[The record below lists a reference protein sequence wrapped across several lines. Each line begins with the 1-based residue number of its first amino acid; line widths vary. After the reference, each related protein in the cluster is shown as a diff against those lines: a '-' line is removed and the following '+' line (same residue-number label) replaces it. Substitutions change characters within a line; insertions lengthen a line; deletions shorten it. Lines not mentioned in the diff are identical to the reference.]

1 MGNRIFGTPPFP
13 IFSMKVSILTPNF
26 SKGGVDR
33 AYLLAQVLKK
43 LDHEVE
49 ILGFLFGE
57 KIYPEPPAD
66 LPIVCLPGCNYPQ
79 FFSTVGKL
87 LDRIDGD
94 LIYAVKPKPS
104 SFGVAL
110 LKKLQTR
117 VPVLLDVDDWELSWT
132 GGDQTRYRP
141 RFKQFGRDI
150 LKSDGALRS
159 PDHFLYLQWIERL
172 TQYADAITIDT
183 HFLQKRFG
191 GTYLP
196 NGKDT
201 DMFDPSRFDS
211 VKSRRKYGLS
221 EYRVLMFPGA
231 SRPHKGLE
239 DVLVALDRLNQP
251 DLKLVIVGG
260 SPYDD
265 YDRHLIETWGKWVIK
280 LPPIP
285 FWQMPEIVAAAHVVV
300 VPQRDTVTAQ
310 AQFPIKLTEG
320 MSMAKPILATR
331 VGDIPEILG
340 EFGYLVEP
348 ESPDQLASAIDEI
361 FQHWSDAEQ
370 RGQALRSR
378 CITHYSVN
386 AMAPILADVLSRVS

>member
-1 MGNRIFGTPPFP
+1 
-13 IFSMKVSILTPNF
+13 MKVSILTPNF

-43 LDHEVE
+43 LNHEVE

-79 FFSTVGKL
+79 FFSSVGQL

-104 SFGVAL
+104 SFGVGL
-110 LKKLQTR
+110 LKKLKSR
-117 VPVLLDVDDWELSWT
+117 VPVFLDVDDWELSWT

-141 RFKQFGRDI
+141 NLKQFGRDI
-150 LKSDGALRS
+150 LKSNGALRS
-159 PDHFLYLQWIERL
+159 PDHFLYLQWMERL
-172 TQYADAITIDT
+172 IGYADAITIDT
-183 HFLQKRFG
+183 NFLQKRFG

-201 DMFDPSRFDS
+201 DMFDPSRFDP
-211 VKSRRKYGLS
+211 VESRRKYGLS
-221 EYRVLMFPGA
+221 QYRVLMFPGA

-239 DVLVALDRLNQP
+239 EVLIALDRLNQP
-251 DLKLVIVGG
+251 DLRLVIVGG

-265 YDRHLIETWGKWVIK
+265 YDRQLIDRWGQWVVK
-280 LPPIP
+280 LPPAP

-320 MSMAKPILATR
+320 MSMAKPVLATR

-340 EFGYLVEP
+340 NLGYLVEP
-348 ESPDQLASAIDEI
+348 ESPDQLASAIAEI
-361 FQHWSDAEQ
+361 FQDWQEAEK
-370 RGQALRSR
+370 RGQALRAR
-378 CITHYSVN
+378 CVAQYSVD
-386 AMAPILADVLSRVS
+386 AMAPILADVLQSVS

>member
-1 MGNRIFGTPPFP
+1 
-13 IFSMKVSILTPNF
+13 MKISILTPDF

-66 LPIVCLPGCNYPQ
+66 LPIVCLPACDHPRL
-79 FFSTVGKL
+79 FPAVTRL

-94 LIYAVKPKPS
+94 LIYAVKPKLS
-104 SFGVAL
+104 SFGIAL
-110 LKKLQTR
+110 LRKLQTR
-117 VPVLLDVDDWELSWT
+117 VPVLLDVDDWELSWK
-132 GGDQTRYRP
+132 GGDETRYRP
-141 RFKQFGRDI
+141 GLKQFARDL

-159 PDHFLYLQWIERL
+159 LDHPLYLQWLEQLIVF
-172 TQYADAITIDT
+172 ADAITIDT
-183 HFLQKRFG
+183 NFLQKRFG

-201 DMFDPSRFDS
+201 DLFDPSRFDPAE
-211 VKSRRKYGLS
+211 SRRKYGLS

-280 LPPIP
+280 IPPVP
-285 FWQMPEIVAAAHVVV
+285 FSQMPEMVAAAHVVV
-300 VPQRDTVTAQ
+300 VPQRNTVTAQ

-320 MSMAKPILATR
+320 MSMAKPILTTR
-331 VGDIPEILG
+331 VGDIPEILAG
-340 EFGYLVEP
+340 TGFLVDP
-348 ESPDQLASAIDEI
+348 ESPDQIAQRLNEI
-361 FQHWSDAEQ
+361 FQNWEAAQ
-370 RGQALRSR
+370 ARGVQARNR
-378 CITHYSVN
+378 CLAHYSIE
-386 AMAPILADVLSRVS
+386 AMSSIVEPLIAQLGA

>member
-1 MGNRIFGTPPFP
+1 
-13 IFSMKVSILTPNF
+13 MKVSILTPNF

-43 LDHEVE
+43 LDHDVE

-66 LPIVCLPGCNYPQ
+66 LPIVCLPGERYPK
-79 FFSTVGKL
+79 FFAAIGQL

-94 LIYAVKPKPS
+94 LVYAVKPKPS

-132 GGDQTRYRP
+132 GGDQAQYRP
-141 RFKQFGRDI
+141 GLKQFGRDI
-150 LKSDGALRS
+150 LKPEGALRS
-159 PDHFLYLQWIERL
+159 PDHFLYLQWMERL
-172 TQYADAITIDT
+172 ASHADAITIDT
-183 HFLQKRFG
+183 NFLQKRFG

-201 DMFDPSRFDS
+201 AMFDPNRFDPAE
-211 VKSRRKYGLS
+211 SRRKHGLS
-221 EYRVLMFPGA
+221 DYRVLMFPGA

-239 DVLVALDRLNQP
+239 DVLMALDRLNQP

-265 YDRHLIETWGKWVIK
+265 YDRHLIETWSQWVIK
-280 LPPIP
+280 IPPVP

-320 MSMAKPILATR
+320 MSMAKPILSTR
-331 VGDIPEILG
+331 VGDIPEILA
-340 EFGYLVEP
+340 EAGYLVEP
-348 ESPDQLASAIDEI
+348 ESPEQLAIAIDEI
-361 FQHWSDAEQ
+361 FQHWDAAEE
-370 RGQALRSR
+370 RGRELRSR
-378 CITHYSVN
+378 CVNHYSLD
-386 AMAPILADVLSRVS
+386 AMAPILADVLERVS

>member
-1 MGNRIFGTPPFP
+1 
-13 IFSMKVSILTPNF
+13 MKVSILTPNF
-26 SKGGVDR
+26 AKGGVDR

-43 LDHEVE
+43 LDYEVE

-66 LPIVCLPGCNYPQ
+66 LPIVCLPGERFPK
-79 FFSTVGKL
+79 FFNSAGQL

-110 LKKLQTR
+110 FKQLQTH
-117 VPVLLDVDDWELSWT
+117 VPVLLDIDDWELSWT

-141 RFKQFGRDI
+141 GLKQFGRDV
-150 LKSDGALRS
+150 LKSNGALRS
-159 PDHFLYLQWIERL
+159 PDHFLYLQWMERL
-172 TQYADAITIDT
+172 TSHADAITIDT
-183 HFLQKRFG
+183 NFLQKRFG

-201 DMFDPSRFDS
+201 AMFDPSRFDP
-211 VKSRRKYGLS
+211 VESRRKYGLS
-221 EYRVLMFPGA
+221 DDRVLMFPGA

-265 YDRHLIETWGKWVIK
+265 YDRHLIDTWGKWVIK
-280 LPPIP
+280 LPPAP

-300 VPQRDTVTAQ
+300 VPQRNTVTAQ

-340 EFGYLVEP
+340 EAGYLVEP
-348 ESPDQLASAIDEI
+348 ESPDQLADAIEEI
-361 FQHWSDAEQ
+361 FQHWNAAAA
-370 RGQALRSR
+370 RGQELRSR
-378 CITHYSVN
+378 CVTHYSVD
-386 AMAPILADVLSRVS
+386 AMAPILADVLAGVS

>member
-1 MGNRIFGTPPFP
+1 
-13 IFSMKVSILTPNF
+13 MKVSILTPNF

-43 LDHEVE
+43 LNHEVE

-79 FFSTVGKL
+79 FFSSVGQL

-104 SFGVAL
+104 SFGVGL
-110 LKKLQTR
+110 LKKLKSR

-141 RFKQFGRDI
+141 NLKQFGRDI
-150 LKSDGALRS
+150 LKPNGVLRS
-159 PDHFLYLQWIERL
+159 PDHFLYLQWMERL
-172 TQYADAITIDT
+172 VGYADAITIDT
-183 HFLQKRFG
+183 NFLQKRFG

-201 DMFDPSRFDS
+201 DMFDPSRFDP
-211 VKSRRKYGLS
+211 VESRRKYGLS
-221 EYRVLMFPGA
+221 QYRVLMFPGA

-239 DVLVALDRLNQP
+239 EVLIALDRLNQP
-251 DLKLVIVGG
+251 DLRLVIVGG

-265 YDRHLIETWGKWVIK
+265 YDRQLIDRWGQWVVK
-280 LPPIP
+280 LPPAP

-340 EFGYLVEP
+340 NLGYLVEP
-348 ESPDQLASAIDEI
+348 ESPDQLAGAIAEI
-361 FQHWSDAEQ
+361 FQDWQEAEK

-378 CITHYSVN
+378 CVAQYSVD
-386 AMAPILADVLSRVS
+386 AMAPILADVLQSVS

>member
-1 MGNRIFGTPPFP
+1 
-13 IFSMKVSILTPNF
+13 MKVSILTPNF

-43 LDHEVE
+43 LNHEVE

-66 LPIVCLPGCNYPQ
+66 LSIVCLPGCTYPK
-79 FFSTVGKL
+79 FFSSIGQL

-110 LKKLQTR
+110 LKKLR
-117 VPVLLDVDDWELSWT
+117 SRIPVLLDVDDWELSWV
-132 GGDQTRYRP
+132 GADKACYQP
-141 RFKQFGRDI
+141 RLKQFARDV

-159 PDHFLYLQWIERL
+159 PDHLLYVQWLERL
-172 TQYADAITIDT
+172 TNYADEITIDT
-183 HFLQKRFG
+183 NFLQKRFG

-201 DMFDPSRFDS
+201 DMFDPSQFDP
-211 VKSRRKYGLS
+211 VESRRKYGLS

-251 DLKLVIVGG
+251 DLRLVIVGG

-265 YDRHLIETWGKWVIK
+265 YDRHLIKTWGKWVIK
-280 LPPIP
+280 LPPAP

-340 EFGYLVEP
+340 SFGYLADP
-348 ESPDQLASAIDEI
+348 ESPEQLADAIAEI
-361 FQHWSDAEQ
+361 FQDWDTAEQ
-370 RGQALRSR
+370 RGRELRSR
-378 CITHYSVN
+378 TVAHYSVT
-386 AMAPILADVLSRVS
+386 AMAPILSEVLNRVS

>member
-1 MGNRIFGTPPFP
+1 
-13 IFSMKVSILTPNF
+13 MKVSVLTPNF

-43 LDHEVE
+43 LNHEVE

-66 LPIVCLPGCNYPQ
+66 LPIVCLPGCHYPQ
-79 FFSTVGKL
+79 FFASVSKL
-87 LDRIDGD
+87 LDRIGGD

-132 GGDQTRYRP
+132 GGDQTRYQP
-141 RFKQFGRDI
+141 GLKQFGRDL
-150 LKSDGALRS
+150 LKPDGALRS
-159 PDHFLYLQWIERL
+159 PDHFLYLQWMERL
-172 TQYADAITIDT
+172 VTRADAMTIDT
-183 HFLQKRFG
+183 TFLQRRFG

-201 DMFDPSRFDS
+201 DMFDPSRFDPAE
-211 VKSRRKYGLS
+211 SRRKYGLS

-239 DVLVALDRLNQP
+239 DILVALDHLNQP
-251 DLKLVIVGG
+251 DLRLVIVGG

-265 YDRHLIETWGKWVIK
+265 YDRQLLETWGQWVIK
-280 LPPIP
+280 IPPVP

-340 EFGYLVEP
+340 EAGYLVDP
-348 ESPDQLASAIDEI
+348 ESPDQLADAIDEM
-361 FQHWSDAEQ
+361 FQHWQDAEK
-370 RGQALRSR
+370 RGQELRSR
-378 CITHYSVN
+378 CVTGYSVD
-386 AMAPILADVLSRVS
+386 AMAPILADVLKSVS

>member
-1 MGNRIFGTPPFP
+1 
-13 IFSMKVSILTPNF
+13 MKVSILTPDF

-43 LDHEVE
+43 LNHEVE

-66 LPIVCLPGCNYPQ
+66 LPIVCLPARDYPRL
-79 FFSTVGKL
+79 FPAVEKL

-94 LIYAVKPKPS
+94 LIYAVKPKLS
-104 SFGVAL
+104 SFGIAL

-117 VPVLLDVDDWELSWT
+117 VPVLLDVDDWELSWK
-132 GGDQTRYRP
+132 GGETPYRP
-141 RFKQFGRDI
+141 GLKQFARDL

-159 PDHFLYLQWIERL
+159 PDHQFYLQGLEQL
-172 TQYADAITIDT
+172 MVFADAITIDT
-183 HFLQKRFG
+183 NFLQKRFG

-201 DMFDPSRFDS
+201 DMFDPSRFDPEE
-211 VKSRRKYGLS
+211 SRCKYGLS

-265 YDRHLIETWGKWVIK
+265 YDRQLIETWGKWVIK
-280 LPPIP
+280 IPPVP
-285 FWQMPEIVAAAHVVV
+285 FAKMPEIVAAAHVVV

-340 EFGYLVEP
+340 ETGFLVDP
-348 ESPDQLASAIDEI
+348 ESPDRIAETLAEI
-361 FQHWSDAEQ
+361 FQDWDAAQ
-370 RGQALRSR
+370 ARGTQARER
-378 CITHYSVN
+378 CLAHYSIE
-386 AMAPILADVLSRVS
+386 AMSSIVEPLIAQLGARFD

>member
-1 MGNRIFGTPPFP
+1 
-13 IFSMKVSILTPNF
+13 MKVSILTPNF

-43 LDHEVE
+43 LNHDVE

-57 KIYPEPPAD
+57 KIYPEPPTD
-66 LPIVCLPGCNYPQ
+66 LPIVCLPGCQYPQ
-79 FFSTVGKL
+79 FFRSAAQLV
-87 LDRIDGD
+87 DRIDGD
-94 LIYAVKPKPS
+94 LIYAVKPRPT
-104 SFGVAL
+104 SFGVGL
-110 LKKLQTR
+110 LKKMRSKT
-117 VPVLLDVDDWELSWT
+117 PVLLDIDDWELSWV
-132 GGDQTRYRP
+132 GDKPYRP
-141 RFKQFGRDI
+141 GLRQFGRDV
-150 LKSDGALRS
+150 LKKDGALRS
-159 PDHFLYLQWIERL
+159 PDHSLYLKWMEQHLCR
-172 TQYADAITIDT
+172 ADGMTIDT
-183 HFLQKRFG
+183 NFLQKRFG

-201 DMFDPSRFDS
+201 DMFDPSRFS
-211 VKSRRKYGLS
+211 PEASRQKYGLA

-239 DVLVALDRLNQP
+239 DVLAALKTLNQP
-251 DLKLVIVGG
+251 DLRLVIVGG

-280 LPPIP
+280 LPPAP
-285 FWQMPEIVAAAHVVV
+285 FWQMPEIVAAAHVIV

-340 EFGYLVEP
+340 GTGFLVDP
-348 ESPDQLASAIDEI
+348 ESPDQIAERLNEI
-361 FQHWSDAEQ
+361 FQDWDAAQ
-370 RGQALRSR
+370 VRGTQARER
-378 CITHYSVN
+378 CLAHYSVE
-386 AMAPILADVLSRVS
+386 AMAPIVKKLLLQICQSNQPT